1 MISFKKNKEKTK
13 KQKKEKKNKP
23 FRKTI
28 KILWISFASFVVLI
42 FFFFTAISN
51 SWIGV
56 GDMPSFEELENPR
69 SNLSSEIY
77 SSDQVLL
84 GKFYIENRSNIFYSD
99 LSPNLINALIATE
112 DIRFEKHS
120 GVDLRAIM
128 RAIKGVITGNSS
140 GGGSTITQQLAKN
153 LFPRGEDLSTFQTVI
168 RKFQEWITAIKLER
182 NYTKDEILAM
192 YFNTVDFGSQSFGIK
207 SASRTFFDTTPDSL
221 KIEESAILVGLL
233 KAPTK
238 YSPILNPENAFER
251 RNVVLGQMEKYG
263 FITTAVYDSLIVLPI
278 DISKYRI
285 QDHNEGIA
293 TYFREYLRMIMTA
306 EEPDPDNYNDEKKY
320 NINKEQWDNNPLYGW
335 CNKNTKADGTNYNI
349 YKDGLRIYTTINS
362 KMQVYAEDAVKKH
375 FGEYL
380 QPTFYKHW
388 KGVRRAPWSYQ
399 TTDKAI
405 EETMI
410 REMKKSDRWRN
421 GIKNGKS
428 EKELEK
434 EMNTEINMRVFSWN
448 GDIDTI
454 MTPMD
459 SIMYYKWFL
468 QVGMMSVEPQTGYVK
483 AYVGGINHNYFKV
496 DHVNGTRRQV
506 GSTFKPFV
514 YALAMQE
521 GEFSPCTKVPNVP
534 VTFELENGREW
545 TPKNSGTYKDGEM
558 IPLKDALAHSINYI
572 SAYLM
577 KRYSPQAVINLARK
591 MGVKS
596 EIPAVPAIALGVS
609 ELSVYEMVGAKATYA
624 NKGVYIEPIFV
635 TRIEDKNGNVIQTF
649 VPNKNEAMSEET
661 AYLMLKLMQ
670 GVVASGTGGWL
681 HSRYGLRYPIA
692 GKTGTTDDNSDG
704 WFMGITPDLVTGV
717 WVGCDDMRIHF
728 RSTALGQGANM
739 ALPIW
744 ALYMQKVYADK
755 DLNISKEDF
764 EKPSR
769 PLSVE
774 TNCSKYNREHPEEQ
788 SIDTWNSENFED
800 VGFN

>member
-1 MISFKKNKEKTK
+1 MISFKKKKPIKT
-13 KQKKEKKNKP
+13 NKP

-28 KILWISFASFVVLI
+28 KILWISFASFVILMVL
-42 FFFFTAISN
+42 FFTSISN

-56 GDMPSFEELENPR
+56 GGMPSFEELENPR
-69 SNLSSEIY
+69 SNLASEIY

-84 GKFYIENRSNIFYSD
+84 GKFYIENRSNVFYSE

-120 GVDLRAIM
+120 GVDLRAIL
-128 RAIKGVITGNSS
+128 RAVKGVVTGNSS
-140 GGGSTITQQLAKN
+140 GGGSTVTQQLAKN

-168 RKFQEWITAIKLER
+168 RKFQEWVTAIKLER
-182 NYTKDEILAM
+182 NYTKNEILAM

-207 SASRTFFDTTPDSL
+207 SASRTFFDSTPDSL
-221 KIEESAILVGLL
+221 KIEEAAVLVGLL

-238 YSPILNPENAFER
+238 YSPIINPENSFER

-263 FITTAVYDSLIVLPI
+263 FITTEIHDSLVDLPL
-278 DISKYRI
+278 DMSKYRI

-293 TYFREYLRMIMTA
+293 TYFREHLRMLMTA
-306 EEPDPDNYNDEKKY
+306 DEPDLDDYNDEKKY
-320 NINKEQWDNNPLYGW
+320 NIAKEQWDNNPIYGW
-335 CNKNTKADGTNYNI
+335 CNKNTKADGSNYNI
-349 YKDGLRIYTTINS
+349 YKDGLRIYTTVNS
-362 KMQVYAEDAVKKH
+362 KMQVYAEDAVKEH
-375 FGEYL
+375 FGKYL
-380 QPTFYKHW
+380 QPIFYKRW
-388 KGVRRAPWSYQ
+388 KGVRKAPWSYQ
-399 TTDKAI
+399 TTDSAI
-405 EETMI
+405 EQTLL
-410 REMKKSDRWRN
+410 RDMKSSDRYRN
-421 GIKNGKS
+421 GIEQGKS
-428 EKELEK
+428 EEELEK
-434 EMNTEINMRVFSWN
+434 EMNTEFNMRVFSWD
-448 GDIDTI
+448 GDFDTV

-468 QVGMMSVEPQTGYVK
+468 QVGMMSVEPQTGYVR
-483 AYVGGINHNYFKV
+483 AYVGGINHNYFKL
-496 DHVNGTRRQV
+496 DHVCGTRRQV

-534 VTFELENGREW
+534 VTFELENGKEW
-545 TPKNSGTYKDGEM
+545 TPRNSGTYKDGEM
-558 IPLKDALAHSINYI
+558 VSLKEALAHSINYI
-572 SAYLM
+572 SAYLI
-577 KRYSPQAVINLARK
+577 KRYSPQAVIRLARK

-609 ELSVYEMVGAKATYA
+609 ELSVYEMVGEKSTYA
-624 NKGVYIEPIFV
+624 NKGVYVEPIFV

-728 RSTALGQGANM
+728 RSTALGQGASM

-764 EKPSR
+764 EKPSK
-769 PLSVE
+769 PLSIE
-774 TNCSKYNREHPEEQ
+774 TDCEKYNREHPEEQ
-788 SIDTWNSENFED
+788 DVNSWNSENYED